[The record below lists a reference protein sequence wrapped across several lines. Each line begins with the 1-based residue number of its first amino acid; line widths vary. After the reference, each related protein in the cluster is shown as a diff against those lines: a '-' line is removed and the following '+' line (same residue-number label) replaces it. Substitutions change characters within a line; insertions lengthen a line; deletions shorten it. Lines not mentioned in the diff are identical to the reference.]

1 MNGLML
7 DSVWRRSCMPRY
19 SKEQGLC
26 SHNFSPANVKAFVK
40 LAFLFAGSE
49 WEFVMHCST
58 GSRCTKL
65 FPPLLRSHFSRAEFT
80 ASRNLFK
87 IWPLAAI
94 QFLLED
100 QSNVYVLELTGTMA
114 SSESRTSSTC
124 KSSLVASLCDLG
136 FALLFIAPFLVT
148 RSPRLLP
155 TPKCSAAGRANNE
168 RMLLV

>member
-1 MNGLML
+1 MGIRDALQH
-7 DSVWRRSCMPRY
+7 W
-19 SKEQGLC
+19 
-26 SHNFSPANVKAFVK
+26 FT
-40 LAFLFAGSE
+40 
-49 WEFVMHCST
+49 MHETVS
-58 GSRCTKL
+58 
-65 FPPLLRSHFSRAEFT
+65 PLLRSHFSRAEFT

-148 RSPRLLP
+148 GLRVCCRHRNAQQQDGQTMNACCWCEGSSC
-155 TPKCSAAGRANNE
+155 TKISH
-168 RMLLV
+168 VVV